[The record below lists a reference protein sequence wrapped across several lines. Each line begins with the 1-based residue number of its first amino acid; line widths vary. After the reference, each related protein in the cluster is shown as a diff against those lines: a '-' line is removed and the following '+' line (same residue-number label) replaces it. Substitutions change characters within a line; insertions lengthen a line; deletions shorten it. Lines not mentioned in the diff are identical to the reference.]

1 MTELA
6 STPEMLSNAAESI
19 MFVVN
24 RPEQVMVRGKGSYL
38 WDANGNRYLDFIQGW
53 AVNSLGHCPPV
64 LVRAINKQ
72 MKELLNGSPALLN
85 DQMIAAADLLVKN
98 SCLDKI
104 WFGNSG
110 AEVNE
115 GAIKLARKYGAEY
128 LNGAH
133 EIITANNSFHGRTLG
148 LMSASGKEAW
158 HKLFEP
164 KVPGFVHVDFN
175 SLNAVIEAVSDHTC
189 AIMMEPIQGEGGVYV
204 ASQEFMSGLRKLC
217 DDKGILLILDE
228 VQTGAGRTG
237 QLFGYQ
243 NYNVEPDI
251 MTLGKGLGSGFPVA
265 AFLAKDHVC
274 VFEAGD
280 QGGTFGGQ
288 PLAMTAAY
296 TVIKHMLDKNI
307 PDRAR
312 RRGNYLKK
320 KLRKLAKET
329 GLSNVRG
336 TGLLVAVDLPHDQGA
351 AVVAKAFDNGL
362 LINAPKP
369 NALRF
374 MPALTVSNAEL
385 DEMLSTLKGALQS
398 VS

>member
-6 STPEMLSNAAESI
+6 STPEKLSSATESI
-19 MFVVN
+19 MYVVT

-38 WDANGNRYLDFIQGW
+38 WDAEGNRYLDFIQGW

-115 GAIKLARKYGAEY
+115 GAIKLARKYGAER
-128 LNGAH
+128 LNGAY

-164 KVPGFVHVDFN
+164 KVPGFVHVNFN
-175 SLNAVIEAVSDHTC
+175 SLNAVVDAVSDRTC

-204 ASQEFMSGLRKLC
+204 ASQEFMSGLRRLC
-217 DDKGILLILDE
+217 DEKGILLILDE

-312 RRGNYLKK
+312 RRGNFLKK

-351 AVVAKAFDNGL
+351 AVVANAFDKGL

-385 DEMLSTLKGALQS
+385 DEMLSILKGALLS

>member
-1 MTELA
+1 MSELA
-6 STPEMLSNAAESI
+6 STPEMLSSATESI
-19 MFVVN
+19 MYVVT

-38 WDANGNRYLDFIQGW
+38 WDAEGNRYLDFIQGW

-115 GAIKLARKYGAEY
+115 GAIKLARKYGAER
-128 LNGAH
+128 LNGAY

-164 KVPGFVHVDFN
+164 KVPGFVHVNFN
-175 SLNAVIEAVSDHTC
+175 SLNAVVDAVSDRTC

-204 ASQEFMSGLRKLC
+204 ASQEFMSGLRRLC
-217 DDKGILLILDE
+217 DEKGILLILDE

-312 RRGNYLKK
+312 RRGNFLKK
-320 KLRKLAKET
+320 KLRTLAKET

-351 AVVAKAFDNGL
+351 AVVANAFDKGL

-385 DEMLSTLKGALQS
+385 DEMLSILKSALLS

>member
-24 RPEQVMVRGKGSYL
+24 RPEQVMVRGKGSYW

-115 GAIKLARKYGAEY
+115 GAIKLARKYGAEH
-128 LNGAH
+128 LNGAY